1 MLKLKLMINNYCRI
15 PYQVLCQIAFAL
27 RFFTMSYQT
36 RDEDNQLIEKRLKC
50 ILPCRTVAKSIFRT
64 IAEEQVFFYQ
74 ETVTEK
80 IRNHA
85 DNSFR
90 RWKKFYHKVLHNL

>member
-1 MLKLKLMINNYCRI
+1 
-15 PYQVLCQIAFAL
+15 
-27 RFFTMSYQT
+27 MSYQM

-64 IAEEQVFFYQ
+64 IAEEQVFFFQ

-90 RWKKFYHKVLHNL
+90 RWKKFYRKVSHNLYPDTSAIIRGSTGFCRILATG

>member
-1 MLKLKLMINNYCRI
+1 
-15 PYQVLCQIAFAL
+15 
-27 RFFTMSYQT
+27 MSYQT
-36 RDEDNQLIEKRLKC
+36 RDEENQLIEKRLKC
-50 ILPCRTVAKSIFRT
+50 ILPCRTVAKSIFRM

-90 RWKKFYHKVLHNL
+90 RWKRLYHKVSATPEHVR